1 MRHQVNI
8 KLLAAAICWAF
19 WASGCTQSISNG
31 LPTMVPTPTS
41 PPSVLPTTLPSGMP
55 AVVQVNSSSTATP
68 ANVTALSGPVNT
80 PVPPTG
86 ASVVVTAAPLPPP
99 PAAAPASQ
107 QTGVER
113 NRVKIFLVAPNDNGK
128 SGPKIGCN
136 DSLIAVERELKQPT
150 QAVLTASLNELFSIK
165 TQTVGQSGLINALY
179 QSNMQ
184 LKSAQVVNGR
194 MVVHLTGTPKYGGA
208 CDVPRFKEQISATIR
223 QFSTTANAIIYV
235 NDVLIENLK

>member
-1 MRHQVNI
+1 MRHPVNI
-8 KLLAAAICWAF
+8 KRLSAAICCVF

-41 PPSVLPTTLPSGMP
+41 PASVLPTSLPSGFP
-55 AVVQVNSSSTATP
+55 AVTQANAPKTATP
-68 ANVTALSGPVNT
+68 ANITALTAPVNT
-80 PVPPTG
+80 PVPPAG
-86 ASVVVTAAPLPPP
+86 GSVVVTAAPLPSP
-99 PAAAPASQ
+99 PAASAQ
-107 QTGVER
+107 QTTLDR

-136 DSLIAVERELKQPT
+136 DSLIGVERELKQPT

-165 TQTVGQSGLINALY
+165 TQTAGQSGLINALY

-194 MVVHLTGTPKYGGA
+194 MVVQLSGTPKYGGT
-208 CDVPRFKEQISATIR
+208 CDVPRFKEQISATVR
-223 QFSTTANAIIYV
+223 QFPTTTNAIIYV